1 MKPPP
6 PMMAPPLPPLPEGPR
21 RRTSLLGVLVFAF
34 LFLVVCGGF
43 FLLASA
49 IGH

>member
-1 MKPPP
+1 MKLPP
-6 PMMAPPLPPLPEGPR
+6 PMITPPLNPQPEGPR
-21 RRTSLLGVLVFAF
+21 RRTSLLGMLVFAF

-49 IGH
+49 ISH